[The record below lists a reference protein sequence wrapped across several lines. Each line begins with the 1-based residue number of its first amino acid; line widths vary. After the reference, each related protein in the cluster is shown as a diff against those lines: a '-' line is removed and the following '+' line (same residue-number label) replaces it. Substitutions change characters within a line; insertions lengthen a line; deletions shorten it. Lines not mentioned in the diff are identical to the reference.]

1 MHRSHRENDAP
12 RIFADSSTT
21 PQPHINPLM
30 KAPHWFL
37 GLAGVLTISAIV
49 LWFIR
54 PGVPQ
59 KSQDKLQAPALMPTA
74 AEPAPSSEPIAPEAP
89 PTQAAIVVSDA
100 NPAELVR
107 RIAAALESGD
117 VSVLEKL
124 LGDTRLDDTNR
135 EALRSLIALKPKLA
149 QGGGIREVGELEL
162 NKRTRWVLE
171 LEGGGRMVL
180 DLINEAGLWSVEKFV
195 LPAQEGVTTAQDDSL
210 AAADA
215 FLQAV
220 LNQKFE
226 IARAHVDPKSVSDAK
241 IAGLCILFE
250 EGMYQ
255 LRKSKPLR
263 SMLQKPDLAGYLAN
277 IEATDGSQDA
287 GIALTLKNSGSP
299 AKWLVS
305 EINLDRLLADY
316 ARRVAGG
323 DVYYSP
329 LVKNPA
335 GGDTL
340 ALYFGFDEDE
350 VNPRTRRQLEIVSK
364 ILLADP
370 DKKITLSGHTDALG
384 TRDYNDDLSGRR
396 AAVVRDL
403 LIEAGVSATQI
414 VTVAK
419 GSSQPRRPNVT
430 EGGVDNPD
438 GRKVNRRTEIYL
450 DF

>member
-1 MHRSHRENDAP
+1 
-12 RIFADSSTT
+12 
-21 PQPHINPLM
+21 M
-30 KAPHWFL
+30 KTPHWFL
-37 GLAGVLTISAIV
+37 VLAGVLAVSAIA

-54 PGVPQ
+54 PGVP
-59 KSQDKLQAPALMPTA
+59 DKPLEKPQAPTLMPTPA
-74 AEPAPSSEPIAPEAP
+74 APAPGTSAPAPEVPAAP
-89 PTQAAIVVSDA
+89 PAVIASDA
-100 NPAELVR
+100 DPAKLVQ
-107 RIAAALESGD
+107 RIAAAMESGD
-117 VSVLEKL
+117 LAALEKL
-124 LGDTRLDDTNR
+124 LGDARLDDASR
-135 EALRSLIALKPKLA
+135 EALRTFLASKPKLA
-149 QGGGIREVGELEL
+149 QGVIREIGEFEL
-162 NKRTRWVLE
+162 NKRVRWVLG
-171 LEGGGRMVL
+171 LENGESML
-180 DLINEAGLWSVEKFV
+180 IDLINEAGLWSVEKFQV
-195 LPAQEGVTTAQDDSL
+195 TAQAGAITAQDDSL
-210 AAADA
+210 AVADA

-220 LNQKFE
+220 LNQRFE
-226 IARAHVDPKSVSDAK
+226 IARRHVDPNSVSDAK

-277 IEATDGSQDA
+277 IESADGSQDA
-287 GIALTLKNSGSP
+287 GVALTLKNSGKP

-323 DVYYSP
+323 DAYYSP

-340 ALYFGFDEDE
+340 ALYFGFDEDD
-350 VNPRTRRQLEIVSK
+350 VNPRTKRQLEIVAK
-364 ILLADP
+364 ILRADP
-370 DKKITLSGHTDALG
+370 AKKITLSGHTDALG
-384 TRDYNDDLSGRR
+384 TRNYNDELSGRR
-396 AAVVRDL
+396 AEVVRDL
-403 LIEAGVSATQI
+403 LIEAGVAATQI

-430 EGGVDNPD
+430 EGGADNPE

>member
-1 MHRSHRENDAP
+1 
-12 RIFADSSTT
+12 
-21 PQPHINPLM
+21 M

-37 GLAGVLTISAIV
+37 VLAGVLAVSAV
-49 LWFIR
+49 ALWFIR

-59 KSQDKLQAPALMPTA
+59 KSQDKPQAPALMPTP
-74 AEPAPSSEPIAPEAP
+74 AEPAPSTEPIVPEAP
-89 PTQAAIVVSDA
+89 PVQKAIVVSDA
-100 NPAELVR
+100 NPAELIR

-117 VSVLEKL
+117 VTALEKL
-124 LGDTRLDDTNR
+124 LGDTRLDDASR
-135 EALRSLIALKPKLA
+135 EALRSLLALQPKLA
-149 QGGGIREVGELEL
+149 QGGIREVGELEL

-171 LEGGGRMVL
+171 LEGGGSMVL

-195 LPAQEGVTTAQDDSL
+195 LPAQEAATKAQNDSL
-210 AAADA
+210 AVADA

-226 IARAHVDPKSVSDAK
+226 IARMHVDPKSVSDAK

-350 VNPRTRRQLEIVSK
+350 VNPRTKRQLEIVSK
-364 ILLADP
+364 ILRADP

-384 TRDYNDDLSGRR
+384 TRNYNNELSGRR
-396 AAVVRDL
+396 AEVVRDL

>member
-1 MHRSHRENDAP
+1 
-12 RIFADSSTT
+12 
-21 PQPHINPLM
+21 M

-37 GLAGVLTISAIV
+37 GLAGALTISAIV

-117 VSVLEKL
+117 VSALEKL

-220 LNQKFE
+220 LNQQFE

-305 EINLDRLLADY
+305 EINLDRP
-316 ARRVAGG
+316 RGG
-323 DVYYSP
+323 SWRSCRKYCAP
-329 LVKNPA
+329 IP
-335 GGDTL
+335 T
-340 ALYFGFDEDE
+340 
-350 VNPRTRRQLEIVSK
+350 
-364 ILLADP
+364 
-370 DKKITLSGHTDALG
+370 KKS
-384 TRDYNDDLSGRR
+384 R
-396 AAVVRDL
+396 
-403 LIEAGVSATQI
+403 
-414 VTVAK
+414 
-419 GSSQPRRPNVT
+419 
-430 EGGVDNPD
+430 
-438 GRKVNRRTEIYL
+438 
-450 DF
+450 

>member
-1 MHRSHRENDAP
+1 
-12 RIFADSSTT
+12 
-21 PQPHINPLM
+21 
-30 KAPHWFL
+30 
-37 GLAGVLTISAIV
+37 
-49 LWFIR
+49 
-54 PGVPQ
+54 
-59 KSQDKLQAPALMPTA
+59 
-74 AEPAPSSEPIAPEAP
+74 
-89 PTQAAIVVSDA
+89 
-100 NPAELVR
+100 
-107 RIAAALESGD
+107 
-117 VSVLEKL
+117 VLEKL
-124 LGDTRLDDTNR
+124 LGDSRLDDASR
-135 EALRSLIALKPKLA
+135 EALRSLLASKPRLA
-149 QGGGIREVGELEL
+149 QGGGIREMGELEL
-162 NKRTRWVLE
+162 NKRTRWVLA

-180 DLINEAGLWSVEKFV
+180 DLINDAGLWSVEKFV

-210 AAADA
+210 AVADA
-215 FLQAV
+215 FLQSV
-220 LNQKFE
+220 LNQRFE
-226 IARAHVDPKSVSDAK
+226 IARTHVDTKSVSDAK
-241 IAGLCILFE
+241 IVGLCILFE

-263 SMLQKPDLAGYLAN
+263 SMLQKPDIAGYLAN

-287 GIALTLKNSGSP
+287 GFALTLQNSGSP

-316 ARRVAGG
+316 ARRVADG

-350 VNPRTRRQLEIVSK
+350 VNPRTLRQLEIVSK
-364 ILLADP
+364 ILRADP

-384 TRDYNDDLSGRR
+384 TRDYNDSLSGRR

-403 LIEAGVSATQI
+403 LIEAGVSTTQI

>member
-1 MHRSHRENDAP
+1 
-12 RIFADSSTT
+12 
-21 PQPHINPLM
+21 M

-37 GLAGVLTISAIV
+37 VLAGVLAVSAV
-49 LWFIR
+49 ALWFIR

-59 KSQDKLQAPALMPTA
+59 KSQDKPQAPALMPTP
-74 AEPAPSSEPIAPEAP
+74 AEPAPSTEPIAPEAP
-89 PTQAAIVVSDA
+89 PVQKAIVASDA
-100 NPAELVR
+100 NPAVLIR

-117 VSVLEKL
+117 VSALEKL
-124 LGDTRLDDTNR
+124 LGDTRHDDASR
-135 EALRSLIALKPKLA
+135 EALRSLLALKPKLA

-162 NKRTRWVLE
+162 NKRTRWVLK

-180 DLINEAGLWSVEKFV
+180 DLINDAGLWSVEKFV
-195 LPAQEGVTTAQDDSL
+195 LPAQEAATTAQNDSL
-210 AAADA
+210 AVADA

-220 LNQKFE
+220 LNQNFE
-226 IARAHVDPKSVSDAK
+226 IARVHVDPKSVSDAK

-263 SMLQKPDLAGYLAN
+263 SMLQKPALAGYLAN
-277 IEATDGSQDA
+277 IEATDGSRDA
-287 GIALTLKNSGSP
+287 GVALTLQNSGSP

-305 EINLDRLLADY
+305 EVNLDRLLADY

-323 DVYYSP
+323 DAYYSP

-340 ALYFGFDEDE
+340 ALYFGFDEDD
-350 VNPRTRRQLEIVSK
+350 VNPRTKRQLEIVSK
-364 ILLADP
+364 ILRADP
-370 DKKITLSGHTDALG
+370 SKKITLSGHTDALG
-384 TRDYNDDLSGRR
+384 TKDYNEGLSGRR
-396 AAVVRDL
+396 AASVRDL
-403 LIEAGVSATQI
+403 LIESGVSALQI

-438 GRKVNRRTEIYL
+438 GRKVNRRTEVYL

>member
-1 MHRSHRENDAP
+1 MRRGFLFSPTIPQSHHN
-12 RIFADSSTT
+12 
-21 PQPHINPLM
+21 HLM

-37 GLAGVLTISAIV
+37 ALAGVLAVSAIA

-59 KSQDKLQAPALMPTA
+59 KIQEKPQAPVIMPTPA
-74 AEPAPSSEPIAPEAP
+74 APAPSTEPIAPEVKP
-89 PTQAAIVVSDA
+89 VQTAIVASDA
-100 NPAELVR
+100 NPAELIR

-117 VSVLEKL
+117 VSALEKL
-124 LGDTRLDDTNR
+124 LGDTRLDDMSR
-135 EALRSLIALKPKLA
+135 EALRSLLASKPKLA
-149 QGGGIREVGELEL
+149 QGGIREMGELEL

-195 LPAQEGVTTAQDDSL
+195 LPAQDGVRTAQDDSL
-210 AAADA
+210 SIADV

-226 IARAHVDPKSVSDAK
+226 IARTHVDPKSVSDAK

-364 ILLADP
+364 ILRADP

>member
-1 MHRSHRENDAP
+1 
-12 RIFADSSTT
+12 
-21 PQPHINPLM
+21 M

-37 GLAGVLTISAIV
+37 ALAGVLAVSAIA

-59 KSQDKLQAPALMPTA
+59 KPQEKPQAPVIMPTPA
-74 AEPAPSSEPIAPEAP
+74 APASSAAPIVPAAP
-89 PTQAAIVVSDA
+89 PVQTAIVASDA
-100 NPAELVR
+100 DPAELIR
-107 RIAAALESGD
+107 RIAAALVSGEI
-117 VSVLEKL
+117 SVLEKL
-124 LGDTRLDDTNR
+124 LGDTRLDDASR
-135 EALRSLIALKPKLA
+135 EALRDLLASKPRLA

-171 LEGGGRMVL
+171 LEGGRKIVL
-180 DLINEAGLWSVEKFV
+180 DLINNDGLWSVEKFL
-195 LPAQEGVTTAQDDSL
+195 LPARDGETAGQAMPNDSL
-210 AAADA
+210 AVADG

-226 IARAHVDPKSVSDAK
+226 IARTHVNSKLVNDAK

-287 GIALTLKNSGSP
+287 GIALTLQNSGSP
-299 AKWLVS
+299 GKWLVS

-364 ILLADP
+364 ILRADP

-384 TRDYNDDLSGRR
+384 TENYNNELSGRR

-430 EGGVDNPD
+430 EGGVDNPE

>member
-1 MHRSHRENDAP
+1 
-12 RIFADSSTT
+12 
-21 PQPHINPLM
+21 M

-37 GLAGVLTISAIV
+37 VLAGVLAVSAV
-49 LWFIR
+49 ALWFIR

-59 KSQDKLQAPALMPTA
+59 KSQDKPQAPALMPTP
-74 AEPAPSSEPIAPEAP
+74 AEPAPSTEPIAPEAP
-89 PTQAAIVVSDA
+89 PVQTPIVVSDA
-100 NPAELVR
+100 NPAELIK

-117 VSVLEKL
+117 ITALEKL
-124 LGDTRLDDTNR
+124 LGDTRLDDASR
-135 EALRSLIALKPKLA
+135 EALRSLLASKPKLA
-149 QGGGIREVGELEL
+149 QGGIREVGELEL

-171 LEGGGRMVL
+171 LEGGGRITL
-180 DLINEAGLWSVEKFV
+180 DLINDAGLWSVEKFV
-195 LPAQEGVTTAQDDSL
+195 LPAQEAATKAQNDSL
-210 AAADA
+210 AVADA

-226 IARAHVDPKSVSDAK
+226 IARMHVDPKSVSDAK

-350 VNPRTRRQLEIVSK
+350 VNPRTKRQLEIVSK
-364 ILLADP
+364 ILRADP

-384 TRDYNDDLSGRR
+384 TRNYNNELSGRR
-396 AAVVRDL
+396 AEVVRDL

>member
-1 MHRSHRENDAP
+1 MMRRGILQIHPS
-12 RIFADSSTT
+12 
-21 PQPHINPLM
+21 PHSPNINPLM

-37 GLAGVLTISAIV
+37 GLAGVLTISAIA

-59 KSQDKLQAPALMPTA
+59 KPQDKPQAPALMPTP
-74 AEPAPSSEPIAPEAP
+74 AEPAPSTAPIAPEP
-89 PTQAAIVVSDA
+89 PPVQTPIVASDA
-100 NPAELVR
+100 NPAELIK

-117 VSVLEKL
+117 ITALEKL
-124 LGDTRLDDTNR
+124 LGDTRLDDASR
-135 EALRSLIALKPKLA
+135 EALRSLLASKPKLA

-195 LPAQEGVTTAQDDSL
+195 LPAQDGVRTAQNDSL
-210 AAADA
+210 AVADV

-226 IARAHVDPKSVSDAK
+226 IARTHVDPKSVSDAK

-350 VNPRTRRQLEIVSK
+350 VNPRTKRQLEIVSK
-364 ILLADP
+364 ILRADP

-384 TRDYNDDLSGRR
+384 TRNYNDDLSGRR

>member
-1 MHRSHRENDAP
+1 
-12 RIFADSSTT
+12 
-21 PQPHINPLM
+21 M

-37 GLAGVLTISAIV
+37 GLAGVLTISAIA

-59 KSQDKLQAPALMPTA
+59 KTHEKPQAPALIQP
-74 AEPAPSSEPIAPEAP
+74 
-89 PTQAAIVVSDA
+89 
-100 NPAELVR
+100 PAELAPSAEPIVPNEQPAPPAIVASYADPAELMK
-107 RIAAALESGD
+107 RIAAAFESGD
-117 VSVLEKL
+117 VLALEKL
-124 LGDTRLDDTNR
+124 LGDSRLDVASR
-135 EALRSLIALKPKLA
+135 ELLRGLLASKPQLV
-149 QGGGIREVGELEL
+149 QGGIREVGELEL
-162 NKRTRWVLE
+162 NKRVRWSLE
-171 LEGGGRMVL
+171 LEGGGRIVL
-180 DLINEAGLWSVEKFV
+180 DLINNAGLWSVEKF
-195 LPAQEGVTTAQDDSL
+195 LLLARDGENAGQATTNDSL
-210 AAADA
+210 AVADV

-226 IARAHVDPKSVSDAK
+226 IARMHVDPKSVSDAK

-287 GIALTLKNSGSP
+287 GFSLTLKTSGSP
-299 AKWLVS
+299 AQWLVS
-305 EINLDRLLADY
+305 EINLDRLLADF

-350 VNPRTRRQLEIVSK
+350 VNPRTKRQLEIVSK
-364 ILLADP
+364 ILRADP
-370 DKKITLSGHTDALG
+370 AKKITLSGHTDALG
-384 TRDYNDDLSGRR
+384 TRNYNDDLSGRR
-396 AAVVRDL
+396 ASVVRDL
-403 LIEAGVSATQI
+403 LIEAGVSSTQI

>member
-1 MHRSHRENDAP
+1 MHRSRRENDAP
-12 RIFADSSTT
+12 RNFADSSIT
-21 PQPHINPLM
+21 PQTHINPLM

-37 GLAGVLTISAIV
+37 GLAGVLTISAIA

-59 KSQDKLQAPALMPTA
+59 KPQDKLQAPALMPTP
-74 AEPAPSSEPIAPEAP
+74 AEPAPSTAPIAPEP
-89 PTQAAIVVSDA
+89 PPVQKAIVASDA
-100 NPAELVR
+100 NPAELIR

-117 VSVLEKL
+117 ITALEKL
-124 LGDTRLDDTNR
+124 LGDTRLDDASR
-135 EALRSLIALKPKLA
+135 EALRSLLASKPKLA
-149 QGGGIREVGELEL
+149 QGGIREMGELEL

-171 LEGGGRMVL
+171 LEGGGRITL
-180 DLINEAGLWSVEKFV
+180 DLINDAGLWSVEKFV
-195 LPAQEGVTTAQDDSL
+195 LPAQDGVRTAQNDSL
-210 AAADA
+210 AVADV

-226 IARAHVDPKSVSDAK
+226 IARTHVDPKSVSDAK

-364 ILLADP
+364 ILRADP

>member
-1 MHRSHRENDAP
+1 MHRCRRANDPFLAP
-12 RIFADSSTT
+12 YPPSLV
-21 PQPHINPLM
+21 PLM

-37 GLAGVLTISAIV
+37 VLAGVLAVSALA

-59 KSQDKLQAPALMPTA
+59 KSQDKPQAPTLMPTP
-74 AEPAPSSEPIAPEAP
+74 AEPAPSAEPIAADAK
-89 PTQAAIVVSDA
+89 PTQAVIVASDA

-124 LGDTRLDDTNR
+124 LGDSRLDDASR
-135 EALRSLIALKPKLA
+135 EALRSLLASKPRLA
-149 QGGGIREVGELEL
+149 QGGGIREMGELEL
-162 NKRTRWVLE
+162 NKRTRWVLA

-180 DLINEAGLWSVEKFV
+180 DLINDAGLWSVEKFV

-210 AAADA
+210 AVADA
-215 FLQAV
+215 FLQSV
-220 LNQKFE
+220 LNQRFE
-226 IARAHVDPKSVSDAK
+226 IARTHVDTKSVSDAK
-241 IAGLCILFE
+241 IVGLCILFE

-263 SMLQKPDLAGYLAN
+263 SMLQKPDIAGYLAN

-287 GIALTLKNSGSP
+287 GFALTLQNSGSP

-316 ARRVAGG
+316 ARRVADG

-350 VNPRTRRQLEIVSK
+350 VNPRTLRQLEIVSK
-364 ILLADP
+364 ILRADP

-384 TRDYNDDLSGRR
+384 TRDYNDSLSGRR

-403 LIEAGVSATQI
+403 LIEAGVSTTQI

>member
-1 MHRSHRENDAP
+1 
-12 RIFADSSTT
+12 
-21 PQPHINPLM
+21 M

-37 GLAGVLTISAIV
+37 VLAGVLAVSAV
-49 LWFIR
+49 ALWFIR

-59 KSQDKLQAPALMPTA
+59 KSQDKPQAPALMPTP
-74 AEPAPSSEPIAPEAP
+74 AEPAPSTEPIAPEAP
-89 PTQAAIVVSDA
+89 PVQKAIVASDA
-100 NPAELVR
+100 NPAELIR

-117 VSVLEKL
+117 VSALEKL
-124 LGDTRLDDTNR
+124 LGDTRHDDASR
-135 EALRSLIALKPKLA
+135 EALRSLLALKPKLA

-180 DLINEAGLWSVEKFV
+180 DLINDAGLWSVEKFV
-195 LPAQEGVTTAQDDSL
+195 LPAQEAATTAQNDSL
-210 AAADA
+210 AVADA

-226 IARAHVDPKSVSDAK
+226 IARMHVDPKSVSDAK

-287 GIALTLKNSGSP
+287 GIALTLKNSSSP

-340 ALYFGFDEDE
+340 ALYFGFDEDD
-350 VNPRTRRQLEIVSK
+350 VNPRTKRQLEIVSK
-364 ILLADP
+364 ILRADP

-438 GRKVNRRTEIYL
+438 GRKVNRRTEVYL

>member
-1 MHRSHRENDAP
+1 MHRCRRANDPFLAP
-12 RIFADSSTT
+12 YPSSLV
-21 PQPHINPLM
+21 PLM

-37 GLAGVLTISAIV
+37 VLAGVLAVSALA

-59 KSQDKLQAPALMPTA
+59 KSQDKPQAPTLMPTP
-74 AEPAPSSEPIAPEAP
+74 AEPAPSAEPIAADAK
-89 PTQAAIVVSDA
+89 PTQAVIVASDA

-124 LGDTRLDDTNR
+124 LGDSRLDDASR
-135 EALRSLIALKPKLA
+135 EALRSLLASKPRLA
-149 QGGGIREVGELEL
+149 QGGGIREMGELEL
-162 NKRTRWVLE
+162 NKRTRWVLA

-180 DLINEAGLWSVEKFV
+180 DLINDAGLWSVEKFV
-195 LPAQEGVTTAQDDSL
+195 LPAQEGVTTGQDDSL
-210 AAADA
+210 AVADA
-215 FLQAV
+215 FLQSV
-220 LNQKFE
+220 LNQRFE
-226 IARAHVDPKSVSDAK
+226 IARTHVDTKSVSDAK
-241 IAGLCILFE
+241 IVGLCILFE

-263 SMLQKPDLAGYLAN
+263 SMLQKPDIAGYLAN

-287 GIALTLKNSGSP
+287 GFALTLQNSGSP

-316 ARRVAGG
+316 ARRVADG

-350 VNPRTRRQLEIVSK
+350 VNPRTLRQLEIVSK
-364 ILLADP
+364 ILRADP

-384 TRDYNDDLSGRR
+384 TRDYNDSLSGRR

-403 LIEAGVSATQI
+403 LIEAGVSTTQI